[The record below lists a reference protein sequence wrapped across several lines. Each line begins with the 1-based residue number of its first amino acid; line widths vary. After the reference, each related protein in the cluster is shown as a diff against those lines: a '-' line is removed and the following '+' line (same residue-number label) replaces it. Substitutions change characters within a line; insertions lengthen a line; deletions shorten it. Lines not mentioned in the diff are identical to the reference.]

1 MNSPFPIKGNYILKI
16 KHPDREFTDERYQCN
31 MDVLSRAIFYK
42 NIFTLDKNKN
52 KNKNKNKKKYEWQ
65 EINDYTNQIRKWV
78 CKEINIEIKVYLEK

>member
-78 CKEINIEIKVYLEK
+78 CKEINIEIKVLLEK

>member
-52 KNKNKNKKKYEWQ
+52 KNKKKYEWQ

-78 CKEINIEIKVYLEK
+78 CKEINIEIEVSLEK

>member
-42 NIFTLDKNKN
+42 NIFTLDKT

-65 EINDYTNQIRKWV
+65 EINDYTNQIRKWL